1 MGHKY
6 IRTISLVT
14 LLLITGCVSI
24 PADLQ
29 LIQTGKEHQRI
40 MIGHSCQAVPDEKA
54 PLLASASLDA
64 NNISLL
70 NWNIYKQQ
78 RSNWRENLIQLMAA
92 KDIVLLQEAHLDP
105 TFKTLLH
112 QQGFKWSLNNAFYL
126 NSIETGVLNASRIQP
141 ASTCGMR
148 MSEPLIRIPK
158 TILVQTFKLND
169 RDEQLLVA
177 NIHGINFTPGSGA
190 YTQQMQSLQA
200 IIEQH
205 QGPVIIAGDFNNWSR
220 KRSRIVQAIMVELN
234 MQSLIYE
241 NNSRST
247 VFGKAVDNIYY
258 RGLEVIA
265 QEVIDTNASD
275 HNPIS
280 ASFRVTPTLIARQ
293 PQSTVL

>member
-1 MGHKY
+1 MSHKY
-6 IRTISLVT
+6 IRIISIVA
-14 LLLITGCVSI
+14 LLAMAGCVSI

-29 LIQTGKEHQRI
+29 LIQANKQHQLIMTGN
-40 MIGHSCQAVPDEKA
+40 SCQAVPGKKA
-54 PLLASASLDA
+54 HVLASASLDA

-78 RSNWRENLIQLMAA
+78 RSNWRENLIQLMVA
-92 KDIVLLQEAHLDP
+92 KDIVLLQEAHLDSA
-105 TFKTLLH
+105 FQTLLR

-126 NSIETGVLNASRIQP
+126 NSVETGVLNASRIQP
-141 ASTCGMR
+141 VSTCGMR

-158 TILVQTFKLND
+158 TILVQTFNLND
-169 RDEQLLVA
+169 RDEKLLVA
-177 NIHGINFTPGSGA
+177 NIHGINFTPGSGT
-190 YTQQMQSLQA
+190 YTRQMQSLQM

-220 KRSRIVQAIMVELN
+220 SRSRIVQDIMAGLN
-234 MQSLIYE
+234 MQSLVYK

-247 VFGKAVDNIYY
+247 VFGEAIDNIYY

-280 ASFRVTPTLIARQ
+280 ASFRVSATLLARQ
-293 PQSTVL
+293 